1 MGFWEKK
8 NEKDY
13 DAEIALLNKRQN
25 ELSVKTD
32 ENKSEVISLGI
43 DFGEYKEFIGNQF
56 NEVWDFMKSLN
67 SDLSE
72 FKKWKE
78 EQKREIDSTK
88 KAKAELS
95 NTLTCQEVSDA
106 LTGFSYL
113 TQTSF
118 KYYLY
123 ELGIMDLKIN
133 PVNNT
138 YKISSNYDNSVS
150 ELKQY
155 IHITDRAITFD
166 KDVLDYLMNNSKELQ
181 ESIYRYV
188 RKQNQYNKSKRHL
201 AEIQVTDYQAEINKI
216 CGTYTSYDKDKW
228 AKIYGIYKKYH
239 PNFWNEHK
247 KYVEKFLKE
256 NPNEKKP
263 TMITYLVQEVGD
275 GDVLLKIA
283 CELFVD

>member
-78 EQKREIDSTK
+78 EQKQEIVSTK
-88 KAKAELS
+88 KAKTELP
-95 NTLTCQEVSDA
+95 NTLTYKEVCQS
-106 LTGFSYL
+106 LNGFSYL
-113 TQTSF
+113 DVTSF

-123 ELGIMDLKIN
+123 ENGILDLKIN
-133 PVNNT
+133 PIRNT
-138 YKISSNYDNSVS
+138 YRISSDYDNSTS

-155 IHITDRAITFD
+155 IHITDCVITFD
-166 KDVLDYLMNNSKELQ
+166 KGILDYL
-181 ESIYRYV
+181 
-188 RKQNQYNKSKRHL
+188 
-201 AEIQVTDYQAEINKI
+201 A
-216 CGTYTSYDKDKW
+216 
-228 AKIYGIYKKYH
+228 
-239 PNFWNEHK
+239 
-247 KYVEKFLKE
+247 
-256 NPNEKKP
+256 
-263 TMITYLVQEVGD
+263 
-275 GDVLLKIA
+275 
-283 CELFVD
+283 